1 MNIAVYPGSFD
12 PITNGH
18 LDIIERA
25 SKIFDKVI
33 VACAI
38 NPAKSPLFT
47 IEEKMALIKEATKNI
62 PNVEVNSFSGLLV
75 DFCKEH
81 GAKVAIKGLRALT
94 DFEYEF
100 QMALMNKRLA
110 EEVET
115 MFLMTRAEH
124 SFISSSTVKDL
135 VLFNASPKGL
145 VPPCVVE
152 PLKNKIAEKRKA
164 SNGQ

>member
-1 MNIAVYPGSFD
+1 
-12 PITNGH
+12 
-18 LDIIERA
+18 
-25 SKIFDKVI
+25 
-33 VACAI
+33 
-38 NPAKSPLFT
+38 
-47 IEEKMALIKEATKNI
+47 MALIKEATKNI
-62 PNVEVNSFSGLLV
+62 PNVEVSCFSGLLV

-135 VLFNASPKGL
+135 VLFNASPIGL
-145 VPPCVVE
+145 VPECVVE
-152 PLKNKIAEKRKA
+152 PLNKKIAEKRKA